1 VAEQCKYPHNR
12 PERCGVRVRFG
23 HMRSVRPD

>member
-12 PERCGVRVRFG
+12 PKRCGVGVRFC
-23 HMRSVRPD
+23 HMRSVRQD